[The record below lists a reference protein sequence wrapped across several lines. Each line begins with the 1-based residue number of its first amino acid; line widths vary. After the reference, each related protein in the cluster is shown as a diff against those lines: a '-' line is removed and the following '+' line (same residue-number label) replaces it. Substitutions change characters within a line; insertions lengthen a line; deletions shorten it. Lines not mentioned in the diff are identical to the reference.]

1 MRATDGDRA
10 EDETRFPRA
19 SQTPFAPG
27 SPGEDLSKQILPM
40 KAREVPAAQRTRLRM
55 KERKSQLSFRAA
67 QVPAPLRIHF
77 CCKERLARDLPVTA
91 REGLG
96 LTDWSRGILP
106 ERVGR
111 VDKVRAEDVAE
122 PGEGLA
128 AVALVDR
135 AEEEREA
142 AECLAERPVAEE
154 RAVEA
159 ECSGGAED

>member
-1 MRATDGDRA
+1 
-10 EDETRFPRA
+10 
-19 SQTPFAPG
+19 
-27 SPGEDLSKQILPM
+27 
-40 KAREVPAAQRTRLRM
+40 
-55 KERKSQLSFRAA
+55 
-67 QVPAPLRIHF
+67 
-77 CCKERLARDLPVTA
+77 
-91 REGLG
+91 
-96 LTDWSRGILP
+96 
-106 ERVGR
+106 VGR

-159 ECSGGAED
+159 ECSAGAED

>member
-1 MRATDGDRA
+1 
-10 EDETRFPRA
+10 
-19 SQTPFAPG
+19 
-27 SPGEDLSKQILPM
+27 
-40 KAREVPAAQRTRLRM
+40 
-55 KERKSQLSFRAA
+55 
-67 QVPAPLRIHF
+67 
-77 CCKERLARDLPVTA
+77 
-91 REGLG
+91 
-96 LTDWSRGILP
+96 
-106 ERVGR
+106 

-159 ECSGGAED
+159 ECSAGAED